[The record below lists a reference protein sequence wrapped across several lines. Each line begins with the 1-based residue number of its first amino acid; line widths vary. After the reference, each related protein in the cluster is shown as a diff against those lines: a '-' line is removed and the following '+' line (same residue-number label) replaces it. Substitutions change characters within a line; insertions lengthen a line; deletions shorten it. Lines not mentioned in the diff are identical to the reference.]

1 MNITALL
8 IGVSIGVVGTLF
20 VEHGWG
26 WVLAQ
31 YHQRTGK

>member
-1 MNITALL
+1 MSISALL
-8 IGVSIGVVGTLF
+8 IGIAIGAIGALVI
-20 VEHGWG
+20 EHGWG

>member
-1 MNITALL
+1 MTITSLL
-8 IGVSIGVVGTLF
+8 IGIVIGAIGALTI
-20 VEHGWG
+20 EHGWG